1 MKGFL
6 VVDRLNDIH
15 FIDTD
20 KEFARH
26 INTQAKEK
34 GLIPEDQQDVHTV
47 DPNIVMQH
55 FSPLFMSQW
64 FLIDQ
69 AHTPCSSITC
79 ENDFIMVF
87 KHFDEYLLV
96 AINGDGTESEDFLTR
111 KTLVFARLM
120 GFLMGPVHEEIGRP
134 RFERK
139 ADRWHFLRILMS
151 TWTYLARNE
160 QSFLVEA
167 VEKLHMN
174 QVVSEQC
181 VEILQACI
189 NRMSEVG
196 ESRTQ
201 HALLLVNSKLL
212 SLYSNRNASELQS
225 ADILC
230 IIVLVRSLFP
240 THEKLEDLFAQSYRL
255 AGGQGLREEAKS
267 PASVKVRTFRH
278 ERYESAVEGFT
289 TGDETDNEQYYT
301 ALEGKLKGDSS
312 PSLDWSMLG
321 DSDSGGT
328 QTPYP
333 EVSESFVTPTTSPVV
348 LRKEDGTFPVFP
360 GEAAARLEAI
370 ESNVALTNPGP
381 SAVGHLGNSKP
392 RSHTAGEVEG
402 HKGLRGSRSEE
413 EPMGRG
419 RSSSFGENKRK
430 GGNFCSEKSSS
441 DTRLAQ
447 KTVEPDDQEYQEY
460 PMSLV
465 DQDCVKKPVFL
476 ATGMSKFSP
485 HQIHCRRIYPG
496 IILIVLTES
505 NKMSQAPR
513 LVDVLQL
520 LKDLMSGSRDQ
531 VSRRQGQELYE
542 AINNQL
548 TRMFSALKKAR
559 GPIEGLCA
567 EIKRKWESEE
577 IRSGM
582 VAYLE
587 QSSRT
592 DMTASLE
599 RSLKALRRKLTE
611 LFLYLYLSPRPLTSP
626 ISDALTWSAELF
638 RQQLGDYKDY
648 LVVKG
653 QRNITMT
660 SYIEDFPGLIHFI
673 YVNRRTNQMM
683 APALNITQTDEKSSP
698 DATQLLKEKIW
709 KMANWMQCKLH
720 EGYTSVFARE
730 GDYHFSYFLW
740 FENLSG
746 DPEVIQHSYRAD
758 FMAPP
763 PGILTGNFYKY
774 ITHKC
779 FPNGIPSL
787 VHCNE
792 LYMMHV
798 GLANTQYISGH
809 CRQLAARLYET
820 SGDVLTTSS
829 LFST

>member
-34 GLIPEDQQDVHTV
+34 GLIP
-47 DPNIVMQH
+47 
-55 FSPLFMSQW
+55 W

-120 GFLMGPVHEEIGRP
+120 GFLMGPVHE
-134 RFERK
+134 
-139 ADRWHFLRILMS
+139 D
-151 TWTYLARNE
+151 
-160 QSFLVEA
+160 
-167 VEKLHMN
+167 
-174 QVVSEQC
+174 
-181 VEILQACI
+181 
-189 NRMSEVG
+189 
-196 ESRTQ
+196 
-201 HALLLVNSKLL
+201 
-212 SLYSNRNASELQS
+212 RNASELQS

-289 TGDETDNEQYYT
+289 TGDETDNE
-301 ALEGKLKGDSS
+301 
-312 PSLDWSMLG
+312 
-321 DSDSGGT
+321 

-582 VAYLE
+582 
-587 QSSRT
+587 
-592 DMTASLE
+592 
-599 RSLKALRRKLTE
+599 
-611 LFLYLYLSPRPLTSP
+611 PREEPEGTTPQADGIVPVSIPLPTTS
-626 ISDALTWSAELF
+626 DL
-638 RQQLGDYKDY
+638 
-648 LVVKG
+648 
-653 QRNITMT
+653 
-660 SYIEDFPGLIHFI
+660 
-673 YVNRRTNQMM
+673 
-683 APALNITQTDEKSSP
+683 P
-698 DATQLLKEKIW
+698 DQ
-709 KMANWMQCKLH
+709 
-720 EGYTSVFARE
+720 
-730 GDYHFSYFLW
+730 
-740 FENLSG
+740 
-746 DPEVIQHSYRAD
+746 
-758 FMAPP
+758 
-763 PGILTGNFYKY
+763 Y